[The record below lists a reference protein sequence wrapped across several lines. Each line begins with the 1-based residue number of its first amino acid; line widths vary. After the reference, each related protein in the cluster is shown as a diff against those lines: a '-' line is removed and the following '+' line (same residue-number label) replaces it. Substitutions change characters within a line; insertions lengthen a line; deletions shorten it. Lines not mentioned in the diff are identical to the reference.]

1 MPTERLEAANPA
13 HITRAAR
20 LLREGATVAFPT
32 ETVYGL
38 GANAL
43 DPAAVERIFVA
54 KQRPH
59 WDPLIC
65 HIDSPAMLELTG
77 GPGSRT
83 ARLLMDRFWPG
94 PLTLL
99 LPRAPGIPDIVTA
112 GRPLV
117 GVRMPAHPVAL
128 ALIAQA
134 GVPVAAPSANT
145 FGHTSP
151 TTAQHVLD
159 DLDGRIDAVLDGGP
173 TEVGLE
179 STVIGMD
186 EGSSRSGKWPK
197 ITIYREGA
205 ISQAML
211 EETSGVGFV
220 SLYVPVEGSHQAPAS
235 LPSPGVGIRHYA
247 PKARL
252 VLVPEYRDHNA
263 RRALPVELSLV
274 ETIDRETA
282 ADSRIGVMLPEG
294 WNSSAADLAFCWG
307 PWSDQ
312 ETLARR
318 LYAGLRSLDD
328 AGVTTIICPVPAT
341 YGIAEA
347 IRDRLHKAAK

>member
-20 LLREGATVAFPT
+20 LLREGGTVAFPT

-43 DPAAVERIFVA
+43 DATAVERIFVA

-99 LPRAPGIPDIVTA
+99 VPRAPGIPDIVTA

-134 GVPVAAPSANT
+134 GVPIAAPSANT

-159 DLDGRIDAVLDGGP
+159 DLDGRIDAILDGGP
-173 TEVGLE
+173 TSIGVE
-179 STVIGMD
+179 STVVGILRHQHYDDVILYRAG
-186 EGSSRSGKWPK
+186 G
-197 ITIYREGA
+197 ITIE
-205 ISQAML
+205 ML
-211 EETSGVGFV
+211 ESVDGICGVLPYQAAHSET
-220 SLYVPVEGSHQAPAS
+220 PIES
-235 LPSPGVGIRHYA
+235 LPSPGVSMRHYA
-247 PKARL
+247 PRAPLIL
-252 VLVPEYRDHNA
+252 VNHKTQDDRV
-263 RRALPVELSLV
+263 RANLTLEDTLV
-274 ETIDRETA
+274 EGIDRATTA
-282 ADSRIGVMLPEG
+282 SSRLGVLLPAG
-294 WNSSAADLAFCWG
+294 WNPSAAAIVFPWG
-307 PWSDQ
+307 PWHDAD
-312 ETLARR
+312 TLARR
-318 LYAGLRSLDD
+318 LYFGLRLLDD
-328 AGVTTIICPVPAT
+328 QGATTIVCPVPQGQ
-341 YGIAEA
+341 GIAEA
-347 IRDRLHKAAK
+347 LRDRLQKAAK